1 MCAYDS
7 LLDVSFG
14 GRKMASLQWS
24 SDFSVG
30 VNAMDEEHIALF
42 ALFNDVCASIEDGN
56 GRAESEPLLRKLI
69 DLTQQHFRSE
79 EALLEATGFPALA
92 QHGDHHK
99 DLNTLM
105 KEYLVRFDRGDL
117 GSSGNLLSFL
127 REWLTHHIQ
136 TEDKVYGIWLN
147 RYGVH

>member
-1 MCAYDS
+1 
-7 LLDVSFG
+7 
-14 GRKMASLQWS
+14 MASLQWGS
-24 SDFSVG
+24 EFSVG
-30 VNAMDEEHIALF
+30 VHAMDEEHIALF

-79 EALLEATGFPALA
+79 EALLESTKFPGLA
-92 QHGDHHK
+92 GHGDHHK

-105 KEYLVRFDRGDL
+105 TEYIVRFDRGEL
-117 GSSGNLLSFL
+117 GSSTNLLNFL
-127 REWLTHHIQ
+127 REWITQHIQ

-147 RYGVH
+147 RHGVH